1 MPYLL
6 PLRLRVKKR
15 KRREEEEGMIKK
27 KEGGGISVICVFAS
41 P

>member
-41 P
+41 